1 MYPKVEENIILKLV
15 DFFLEKIQE
24 LELLLPI
31 KKYNKINKNKNLINP
46 IKNVIKLNK

>member
-31 KKYNKINKNKNLINP
+31 KKYNKIKQ
-46 IKNVIKLNK
+46 IKIL